1 MTSLRTHWAS
11 LVLALSFIGLLGL
24 TPFGGTAHGQGTS
37 VAPDD
42 PSLTL
47 TYSRG
52 SYSAAY
58 SGGGGDQVGSMP
70 DNLVAA
76 TPAVAVIKTG
86 KPGLEFRVTQCPN
99 ETDEHFF
106 DRVDDFSHKVWARF
120 GEPPVI
126 TPGG

>member
-1 MTSLRTHWAS
+1 MNWLRKNWATLS
-11 LVLALSFIGLLGL
+11 MALLLIGLFGPLALGRAS
-24 TPFGGTAHGQGTS
+24 TQG

-47 TYSRG
+47 ITG
-52 SYSAAY
+52 SYSVSY
-58 SGGGGDQVGSMP
+58 GGGAGGDVVGSLP
-70 DNLVAA
+70 QNAVASIP
-76 TPAVAVIKTG
+76 TVAVIKTG
-86 KPGLEFRVTQCPN
+86 KPGLEFRVTQSPN